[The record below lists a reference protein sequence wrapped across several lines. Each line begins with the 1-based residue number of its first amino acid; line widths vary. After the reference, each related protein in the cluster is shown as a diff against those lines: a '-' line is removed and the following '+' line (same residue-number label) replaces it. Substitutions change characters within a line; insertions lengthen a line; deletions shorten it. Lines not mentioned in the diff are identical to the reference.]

1 MSGGITGTD
10 LDNGYYMIPHWTH
23 IVIHHSFTQ
32 DGKTVSWDDIR
43 RFHMTDP
50 AYMFNDI
57 GYNGGIE
64 LIDNEYIV
72 LAGRPLNVKG
82 AHCKEEGMNSKAI
95 GFCFVGNYD
104 LIAPPITM
112 LVKGASYIKG
122 LMDIFGIIPANVR
135 GHRDYATYKSC
146 PGRKFDMSI
155 FRDLLR

>member
-23 IVIHHSFTQ
+23 IIIHNSLTE

-50 AYMFNDI
+50 AYRFSDI
-57 GYNGGIE
+57 GYHGGIE
-64 LIDNEYIV
+64 LIDNEYII
-72 LAGRPLNVKG
+72 LAGRPLNIKG
-82 AHCKEEGMNSKAI
+82 AHCKDKGMNNVAL

-104 LIAPPITM
+104 LTEPPAVM
-112 LVKGASYIKG
+112 LVRAVSYILG
-122 LMDIFGIIPANVR
+122 WMEIFKIPPERVTA
-135 GHRDYATYKSC
+135 HRDYSTKTC
-146 PGRKFDMSI
+146 PGKLFDMSI